1 MIWFVKTNRRATLS
15 SCAPAYFCKEKNCI
29 SRGVRHMQVMVSHI
43 GATILHPNTKVLEF
57 QGLFVF
63 LGVKNTPLSPL
74 HLFLNLM
81 DLNLRLYRTF
91 EKSLLF
97 WYNIVRKKESEDTQM
112 KNGYTMVRRLKLTP
126 FEIRVAIEAL
136 NVKRLNQ
143 KAHGIDNRETSNL
156 ILHLLDAL
164 EA

>member
-1 MIWFVKTNRRATLS
+1 MVRFGDVEER
-15 SCAPAYFCKEKNCI
+15 KE
-29 SRGVRHMQVMVSHI
+29 R
-43 GATILHPNTKVLEF
+43 E
-57 QGLFVF
+57 
-63 LGVKNTPLSPL
+63 
-74 HLFLNLM
+74 
-81 DLNLRLYRTF
+81 Y
-91 EKSLLF
+91 
-97 WYNIVRKKESEDTQM
+97 KESEDTQM

-136 NVKRLNQ
+136 NVKRLTQ